1 MRQLFSPV
9 HCICCF
15 LGFIIFSLCSL
26 ELKAKK
32 NKVGNYLGQLTVFT
46 TATQEENALQLFLQI
61 KIRKGWYIYSVKK
74 TSSSISTKIELLDK
88 AWQLQEIEESAPI
101 KIYDEIF
108 QDFLF
113 VHQNTAE
120 FKIKALQKNNHLIPK
135 VITGNLIFSICN
147 QKSCSLPQRKI
158 FKTEVF

>member
-1 MRQLFSPV
+1 MKKFFLLFLLIV
-9 HCICCF
+9 V
-15 LGFIIFSLCSL
+15 LFIQTYQAE
-26 ELKAKK
+26 ELLDDNVVIGKIEGK
-32 NKVGNYLGQLTVFT
+32 
-46 TATQEENALQLFLQI
+46 ALQLFLQI

-88 AWQLQEIEESAPI
+88 AWQLQEIEESSPI

-120 FKIKALQKNNHLIPK
+120 FKLKALQKNNHLIPK

>member
-9 HCICCF
+9 HCTCCF

-120 FKIKALQKNNHLIPK
+120 FKLKALQKNNHLIPK
-135 VITGNLIFSICN
+135 VITGNLIIFSFKKYKKLSMH
-147 QKSCSLPQRKI
+147 QKSIRCNL
-158 FKTEVF
+158 

>member
-1 MRQLFSPV
+1 M
-9 HCICCF
+9 
-15 LGFIIFSLCSL
+15 
-26 ELKAKK
+26 
-32 NKVGNYLGQLTVFT
+32 GQLTVFT

-108 QDFLF
+108 S
-113 VHQNTAE
+113 
-120 FKIKALQKNNHLIPK
+120 
-135 VITGNLIFSICN
+135 GFSFCASKHSRI
-147 QKSCSLPQRKI
+147 
-158 FKTEVF
+158 